1 MGIGSGLSGQL
12 ATALENSY
20 GANTT
25 PTLFTEYLEQNLAI
39 EPGTLESRGSGQITL
54 RSGRSRRYAKSAGG
68 TIRLP
73 VMQRGMG
80 KILKQMFGAA
90 SGPTQVG
97 STDEYRQTHTPALS
111 TGRAGVSAVWQAGV
125 PQVDGTVKP
134 FTYHGCKVTAW
145 ELVQALDANLALSLT
160 LDAKPVSDTATAL
173 AVASYPAGLVP
184 LAFIDATVEIGGVA
198 ADLKE
203 LTISHQAALNIDR
216 RFLGNTKKE
225 PIANGE
231 WVFGGSF
238 GKEFED
244 TDLYEAFLSGE
255 EGSLHALWSYGDIT
269 GDDAPF
275 FLDITIPC
283 LRYDGQTPN
292 SSGSDIVMQ
301 QIPFK
306 ALNNGT
312 DAIITAL
319 YATDDTAL

>member
-12 ATALENSY
+12 GTAIEGSY

-68 TIRLP
+68 TIKLP
-73 VMQRGMG
+73 FMQRGMG
-80 KILKQMFGAA
+80 KILKQMFGTVV
-90 SGPTQVG
+90 GPTQVG
-97 STDEYRQTHTPALS
+97 STDEWTQVHTLALT
-111 TGRAGVSAVWQAGV
+111 TGRAGVSGVWQAGV

-145 ELVQALDANLALSLT
+145 ELVQALDADLALSIT
-160 LDAKPVSDTATAL
+160 LDAKPLSDTSTSL
-173 AVASYPAGLVP
+173 ASASYAAGLVP
-184 LAFIDATVEIGGVA
+184 LAFIDATVTIDTVA
-198 ADLKE
+198 VSLKS
-203 LTISHQAALNIDR
+203 LTINHAAALATDR

-231 WVFGGSF
+231 WTIGGSF
-238 GKEFED
+238 DKEFED
-244 TDLYEAFLSGE
+244 TDLYDAFLSGA
-255 EGSLHALWSYGDIT
+255 EGALVATWAYGDIT

-275 FLDITIPC
+275 LFIVNIPT

-312 DAIITAL
+312 DPLITGT
-319 YATDDTAL
+319 YHSDDTAL

>member
-1 MGIGSGLSGQL
+1 MAIGSGLSGQL
-12 ATALENSY
+12 ATALEGSY

-68 TIRLP
+68 TIGLP
-73 VMQRGMG
+73 FMQRGMG
-80 KILKQMFGAA
+80 KILKQMFGTVV
-90 SGPTQVG
+90 GPTQVG
-97 STDEYRQTHTPALS
+97 ATDEYTQTHTLDLT
-111 TGRAGVSAVWQAGV
+111 TGRAGISGVWQAGV

-145 ELVQALDANLALSLT
+145 ELVQALDADLALSLT
-160 LDAKPVSDTATAL
+160 LDAKPTSDTATAL
-173 AVASYPAGLVP
+173 AAASYAAGLVP
-184 LAFIDATVEIGGVA
+184 LAFIDATVTIDAVEA
-198 ADLKE
+198 SLKA
-203 LTISHQAALNIDR
+203 LTINHQAALQTDR

-231 WVFGGSF
+231 WVIGGSF
-238 GKEFED
+238 DKEFED
-244 TDLYEAFLSGE
+244 TDLYEAFLSGA
-255 EGSLHALWSYGDIT
+255 EGALVATWAYGDIT

-275 FLDITIPC
+275 QLVVTIPC

-312 DAIITAL
+312 DPLITAV
-319 YATDDTAL
+319 THSDDVAL